1 MGSASGVCGERRTRT
16 QSVERQPTT
25 PASSKAT
32 STTQTPADPL
42 ARTTPLPRLANG
54 RNQRP
59 QVFCFESRVM
69 SAARTA
75 SGDVGFSPRSV
86 TREKGRRQ

>member
-32 STTQTPADPL
+32 STTQTPADLCPDD
-42 ARTTPLPRLANG
+42 
-54 RNQRP
+54 
-59 QVFCFESRVM
+59 
-69 SAARTA
+69 TA
-75 SGDVGFSPRSV
+75 STVGERTEPASAGFLF
-86 TREKGRRQ
+86 